1 MKKLIFAILTA
12 ACLFQKAFAF
22 DASPPCFRDLE
33 VNFFQPAIVNQA
45 FSIHGVDQSVWVP
58 ILQNL
63 QIASKEVPA
72 LLRERGKK
80 MSPDPFD
87 PVFIPE
93 IAFELL
99 NETLFEIFANVIATY
114 NPNQVLRLNGN
125 DIWNM
130 YQYISNEQSKKI
142 ERCFPKK

>member
-1 MKKLIFAILTA
+1 MKFFLSFLMM
-12 ACLFQKAFAF
+12 LSLLPNLYAF
-22 DASPPCFRDLE
+22 DASPSCFRDLS

-63 QIASKEVPA
+63 KSASQNVPDI
-72 LLRERGKK
+72 LKK
-80 MSPDPFD
+80 KGEGMNPNPFD

-93 IAFELL
+93 VAFQIL
-99 NETLFEIFANVIATY
+99 NETLFEIFSNVIAAY
-114 NPNQVLRLNGN
+114 NPNQILRVNGS

-130 YQYISNEQSKKI
+130 YRYINNENSKRI
-142 ERCFPKK
+142 ERCFGPL